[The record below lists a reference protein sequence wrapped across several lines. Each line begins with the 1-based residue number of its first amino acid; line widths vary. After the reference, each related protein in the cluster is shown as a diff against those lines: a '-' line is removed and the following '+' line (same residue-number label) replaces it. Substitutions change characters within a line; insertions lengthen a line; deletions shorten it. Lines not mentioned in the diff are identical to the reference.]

1 MITSDLRIGAL
12 QGLIV
17 LVPSYTMAYL
27 TEMMVYT
34 IPMLAACTF
43 IAAALKPTAVP
54 TRLEDMKSKE

>member
-1 MITSDLRIGAL
+1 MQHDLRTGAI

-34 IPMLAACTF
+34 IPTLAAATF
-43 IAAALKPTAVP
+43 IAAAIKPSAIT
-54 TRLEDMKSKE
+54 TRLEDMKGKE